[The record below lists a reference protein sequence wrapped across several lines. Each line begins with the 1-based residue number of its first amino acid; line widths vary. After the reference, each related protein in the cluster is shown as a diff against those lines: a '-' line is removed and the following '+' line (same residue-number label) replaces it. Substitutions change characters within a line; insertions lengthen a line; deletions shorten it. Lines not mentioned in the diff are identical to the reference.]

1 MSESVK
7 IGTSE
12 WWTSKADAV
21 IGMGLDV
28 IKSKLQGVDA
38 TRGNNAPYV
47 SPATTGVSKY
57 LPYAIG
63 AVAVGGIVLLMAK
76 R

>member
-1 MSESVK
+1 MSETVK
-7 IGTSE
+7 IGSSE
-12 WWTSKADAV
+12 WWTNKADAV

-47 SPATTGVSKY
+47 SAATTGVSKY

-63 AVAVGGIVLLMAK
+63 AVALGGIVLIMSK